1 LYLELIIHKVVIMD
15 GCGKRI
21 LVVDDDEDIR
31 ICMSLLLEGAGYN
44 VIPVCDGLDALR
56 EMKKRHF
63 YAVVTDFSMPILNGR
78 QLLGRIHAM
87 HPEMPVILVSATV
100 PDYSGTLKDDE
111 FFACLRKP
119 FENALLLELVREAV
133 RLPQPAYTEDASSSA
148 AR

>member
-1 LYLELIIHKVVIMD
+1 MYLEVIIHKVVIMD
-15 GCGKRI
+15 GYGKRI

-31 ICMSLLLEGAGYN
+31 ICMSHLLEGAGYN
-44 VIPVCDGLDALR
+44 VIPVCDGLDALL

-63 YAVVTDFSMPILNGR
+63 DAVVTDFSMPILNGR

-87 HPEMPVILVSATV
+87 HPKMPVILVSATV
-100 PDYSGTLKDDE
+100 PDSSGTLKDDQ

-119 FENALLLELVREAV
+119 FESALLLELVREAV
-133 RLPQPAYTEDASSSA
+133 QLPQPAYTEDASSSA